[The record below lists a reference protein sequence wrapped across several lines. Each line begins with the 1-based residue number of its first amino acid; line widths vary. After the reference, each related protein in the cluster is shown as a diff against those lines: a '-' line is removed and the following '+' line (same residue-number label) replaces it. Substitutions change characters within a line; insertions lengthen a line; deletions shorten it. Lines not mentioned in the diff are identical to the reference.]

1 MKKLALL
8 VLPLLLLGAVAASG
22 CGKTPGGTNN
32 PAPSGPVTQVEMDA
46 TNFAVS
52 SVTVKSGVP
61 FKFVDPTDT
70 GGLHIICAGHNGKCI
85 ANADAPSE
93 LADPGFTI
101 NPGDTKTVTFDKPGT
116 YQVACTVHPDMNL
129 TITVQ

>member
-8 VLPLLLLGAVAASG
+8 VLPLLLLGAIAAAG
-22 CGKTPGGTNN
+22 CGKTPGGTNTG
-32 PAPSGPVTQVEMDA
+32 PSGPVDHVEMDA

-52 SVTVKSGVP
+52 AVTIKAGVP

-70 GGLHIICAGHNGKCI
+70 GGLHIICTGHNGKCI

-101 NPGDTKTVTFDKPGT
+101 NPGDTKTVTFDKAGT

>member
-22 CGKTPGGTNN
+22 CGKTPGGNN

-52 SVTVKSGVP
+52 AVTVKAGVA
-61 FKFVDPTDT
+61 FKFVDPTST

-116 YQVACTVHPDMNL
+116 YQIACTVHPDMNL

>member
-8 VLPLLLLGAVAASG
+8 VLPLLLLGAVAAAG
-22 CGKTPGGTNN
+22 CGKTPGTPSG
-32 PAPSGPVTQVEMDA
+32 PSGPVDHVEMDA

-52 SVTVKSGVP
+52 AVTVKAGVP
-61 FKFVDPTDT
+61 FNFVDPTDT
-70 GGLHIICAGHNGKCI
+70 GGLHIICAGHNGKCV
-85 ANADAPSE
+85 ANADAPSA

>member
-8 VLPLLLLGAVAASG
+8 VLPLLLLGAIAAAG
-22 CGKTPGGTNN
+22 CGKTPGGGSTV
-32 PAPSGPVTQVEMDA
+32 SGPVDHVEMDA

-52 SVTVKSGVP
+52 SVTIKAGVP

-70 GGLHIICAGHNGKCI
+70 GGLHIICTGHNGKCI